1 MVESEHTDATQLLQ
15 QSAGGDRASREK
27 LMTLLYDRFRK
38 LAANY
43 LRHESPGHTLQP
55 TALVHEL
62 YLKLI
67 DQQQVDWQSRSH
79 FLSLGSRAMRQI
91 LIDHA
96 RRRRRDKRGG
106 QWHRI
111 TLDDNLAAAPDHEVD
126 LMDLEAALQ
135 KLSRLDPRQAA
146 IVELRFFG
154 QLTVAEVADVLKIS
168 KRTIEKEWTVIRA
181 WLRRELS
188 GDGS

>member
-1 MVESEHTDATQLLQ
+1 MVESDNTEATQLLQ
-15 QSAGGDRASREK
+15 QSVGGDRASRER
-27 LMTLLYDRFRK
+27 LMTLLYDRFRQ

-43 LRHESPGHTLQP
+43 LRQESPGHTLQP

-111 TLDDNLAAAPDHEVD
+111 TLDDNLASPPDHEVD
-126 LMDLEAALQ
+126 LLDLETALQ
-135 KLSRLDPRQAA
+135 KLSRLDPRQAS

-154 QLTVAEVADVLKIS
+154 QLTVAEVADVLGIS

-188 GDGS
+188 GDAS